1 MNVEVVVRSVSL
13 GAMRVCLGLDHNGN
27 KADLPVR
34 NPALS
39 DHGLGKFAHRRG
51 VAAKH
56 RQLKTV
62 LMIEMDMHGRDLQ
75 FMVRMMSVC
84 QPLRQFTCVVIEYI
98 GQRRDALAG
107 HAIGVEPALRSVF
120 TPLISTD
127 LTTHLEE
134 GTQVGSAHP

>member
-1 MNVEVVVRSVSL
+1 VEVVVGSVSL
-13 GAMRVCLGLDHNGN
+13 DVTRVRLGLDHNGN

-62 LMIEMDMHGRDLQ
+62 LMIEMNMHGRDLQ
-75 FMVRMMSVC
+75 LMVRMMGVC
-84 QPLRQFTCVVIEYI
+84 QPLRQFTCVVIE
-98 GQRRDALAG
+98 
-107 HAIGVEPALRSVF
+107 H
-120 TPLISTD
+120 
-127 LTTHLEE
+127 
-134 GTQVGSAHP
+134 VG